1 MRTSKFIF
9 LFALLLPA
17 LALAQDTAG
26 PGGPPDPPPPGVRT
40 MHGPMGMQHGGPM
53 QHEMGGGEMGRGG
66 PRHEMGKWWENS
78 ELVKKLQLTDAQIKQ
93 LNQTFFDHRMKLI
106 DYHAEMEKQD
116 MKLQSLLDEDSP
128 SEAQVGAQVDQVLA
142 ARSKLER
149 EDTMM
154 SLDLRKVLSVDQW
167 RQLKAIRKEH
177 GEHGPQGH
185 AFFDDRGSG
194 PEPHP

>member
-1 MRTSKFIF
+1 MRTSKLIC

-26 PGGPPDPPPPGVRT
+26 PGGPPDPPPPG
-40 MHGPMGMQHGGPM
+40 MHGPMGMQEHGPM
-53 QHEMGGGEMGRGG
+53 HHEMEGGGMGRGG
-66 PRHEMGKWWENS
+66 PHGEMGKWWENS
-78 ELVKKLQLTDAQIKQ
+78 ELVKKLQLTDAQVKQ

-106 DYHAEMEKQD
+106 DYHADMEKQD

-128 SEAQVGAQVDQVLA
+128 SEAQVGTQVDQVLA

-185 AFFDDRGSG
+185 AFFGGHG
-194 PEPHP
+194 PDAEHHP